1 MSAATHKAGIMK
13 INSTITHLLLISLGT
28 FMGMSFA
35 QAQAPTKLIFEN
47 MEALPGAPEE
57 AKAHHDGAL
66 RLALPMVSGVSL
78 DEQGN
83 YSVDCKLDQKANCPN
98 VGQGAL
104 FGPATGIPSLN
115 FTAPTG
121 TVPAGN
127 ISARLSWN
135 TSSAHV
141 CAGIG
146 SNPTVAAWQQAWPA
160 ATTGSSGFQVG
171 NLPRHP
177 TNPTHYDFTLRCYSN
192 TPAWQGSQIVAVVE
206 KTHRVTLAP
215 GS

>member
-1 MSAATHKAGIMK
+1 MK
-13 INSTITHLLLISLGT
+13 TYLILKHLVLFSLGLSLGISSAHSQT
-28 FMGMSFA
+28 
-35 QAQAPTKLIFEN
+35 PTKLIFEN
-47 MEALPGAPEE
+47 VDALPGAPDD
-57 AKAHHDGAL
+57 AKAHHDGAF
-66 RLALPMVSGVSL
+66 RLALPMVSGISL

-127 ISARLSWN
+127 TSARLSWN

-146 SNPTVAAWQQAWPA
+146 SNPTVTAWQQAWPA